1 MAASTDSLIAG
12 FNRLPAR
19 NKAGLAV
26 AVAALI
32 ALAVASLMWG
42 RTPEYRVLFS
52 NLSDRDGG
60 AIIAALGQMNVPYKH
75 AEGGGAILV
84 PADMVHDARLKIAQ
98 QGLPKGSNVGFE
110 LMDNQK
116 FGVTQFQEQ
125 VNYQRSLE
133 GELSR
138 SIQAIGA
145 VQGARVH
152 LAIPKPSVFLRDQQ
166 KPTASVM
173 VQLHQGRALDRA
185 QISGIVHM
193 VAASVPELNT
203 KNVSVL
209 DQAGNLLSAQHAE
222 GLDPAQISYVRE
234 LEAGYNKRIQDIL
247 EPIVGR
253 GNVRAQ
259 VAAEIDF
266 SQSEATAESYKPNAT
281 PEAAAMR
288 TQSVSESGMPAPAP
302 AQGVPG
308 AASNQPGAQVP
319 AAAPG
324 ATAVKKDSQVAY
336 EVDRTIRH
344 VRTPTG
350 SVKRLSAAVVINHR
364 KVTGADGKASTK
376 PLSKEE
382 IEQVQALAREAMGF
396 SKDRGDSLNVAN
408 AAFSDERE
416 ALPEVPLW
424 QQPENIALAKDAGK
438 GLAGAALILYIL
450 FGILRPAMRRLTTQP
465 ELAGAGEANPALA
478 DMSGAQPGEPAV
490 AQGGFDANDPHASRE
505 NQIQSIRQFAQQDP
519 RMVANVVRTW
529 SSK

>member
-1 MAASTDSLIAG
+1 MAASTENLIAG
-12 FNRLPAR
+12 FSRLPAK
-19 NKAGLAV
+19 NKLGLAL
-26 AVAALI
+26 ALAGLI
-32 ALAVASLMWG
+32 ALAAASLMWS

-60 AIIAALGQMNVPYKH
+60 AILAALGQMNVPYKH

-84 PADMVHDARLKIAQ
+84 PAEMVHDARLKIAQ

-125 VNYQRSLE
+125 INYQRSLE

-138 SIQAIGA
+138 SIQAIGS

-173 VQLHQGRALDRA
+173 VQLHPGRALDRA
-185 QISGIVHM
+185 QIAGIVHM
-193 VAASVPELNT
+193 VASSVPELNT
-203 KNVSVL
+203 KSVSVL

-266 SQSEATAESYKPNAT
+266 SQSEATAEIFKPNAS
-281 PEAAAMR
+281 PDAAAMR
-288 TQSVSESGMPAPAP
+288 SQTVSEAGAAGAVP

-308 AASNQPGAQVP
+308 AASNQPGVQPP
-319 AAAPG
+319 APAAPG
-324 ATAVKKDSQVAY
+324 TAPVKKDSQVAY
-336 EVDRTIRH
+336 EVDRTVRH

-350 SVKRLSAAVVINHR
+350 NVKRLSAAVVINHR
-364 KVTGADGKASTK
+364 KSTGADGKVSSK
-376 PLSKEE
+376 PLGKEE
-382 IEQVQALAREAMGF
+382 IEQIQALAREAMGF

-408 AAFSDERE
+408 AAFNEDRE
-416 ALPEVPLW
+416 AVAEVPVW

-450 FGILRPAMRRLTTQP
+450 FGILRPAMRRLSVQP
-465 ELAGAGEANPALA
+465 EPVAGGAEALALA
-478 DMSGAQPGEPAV
+478 DAGAAPR
-490 AQGGFDANDPHASRE
+490 DPHASRDSQIE
-505 NQIQSIRQFAQQDP
+505 NMRQVAQQDP
-519 RMVANVVRTW
+519 RVVANVVRNW